1 MLIKQT
7 VGGQMLVKMLVT
19 IAISLQYLK
28 KTQPNT
34 GFDLCVFYPSVPQ
47 MSPLEIQQ
55 AALEGLALPHDLA
68 IHAANFYQHG
78 FGKPQMDKSRDGYR
92 NR

>member
-1 MLIKQT
+1 METLT
-7 VGGQMLVKMLVT
+7 VAVNF
-19 IAISLQYLK
+19 QYLK
-28 KTQPNT
+28 KPQTNT
-34 GFDLCVFYPSVPQ
+34 SFDLCVFYTTLLQ

-68 IHAANFYQHG
+68 IQAANFYQHG

>member
-1 MLIKQT
+1 MA
-7 VGGQMLVKMLVT
+7 VGGQTLVA
-19 IAISLQYLK
+19 IAVNLQYLK
-28 KTQPNT
+28 KNPNQIQA
-34 GFDLCVFYPSVPQ
+34 LICVFFFYTTLLQ

-68 IHAANFYQHG
+68 IQAANFYQHG

>member
-1 MLIKQT
+1 
-7 VGGQMLVKMLVT
+7 
-19 IAISLQYLK
+19 
-28 KTQPNT
+28 
-34 GFDLCVFYPSVPQ
+34 

-68 IHAANFYQHG
+68 IQAANFYQHG

-92 NR
+92 NRWVSDCKIQGVHCQLIFFFNVFSFTSC

>member
-1 MLIKQT
+1 
-7 VGGQMLVKMLVT
+7 
-19 IAISLQYLK
+19 
-28 KTQPNT
+28 
-34 GFDLCVFYPSVPQ
+34 

-55 AALEGLALPHDLA
+55 AALEGLTLPHDLA
-68 IHAANFYQHG
+68 IQAANFYQHG

>member
-1 MLIKQT
+1 MA
-7 VGGQMLVKMLVT
+7 VGGQTLCEDVSSYSSKFSVFKIQAL
-19 IAISLQYLK
+19 I
-28 KTQPNT
+28 
-34 GFDLCVFYPSVPQ
+34 CVFYATLLQ

-68 IHAANFYQHG
+68 IQAANFYQHG